1 MKDYQG
7 YRQKKNMEF
16 TQQKALRLELRNGK
30 RKNAGIMCHIN
41 HKLQVI
47 FCLEMGRVERSEP
60 RTCNLMSRAAVFMF
74 QPRPSNI

>member
-30 RKNAGIMCHIN
+30 RKKCWYHVSC
-41 HKLQVI
+41 K
-47 FCLEMGRVERSEP
+47 S
-60 RTCNLMSRAAVFMF
+60 
-74 QPRPSNI
+74 

>member
-30 RKNAGIMCHIN
+30 WKNTGIMCYVN
-41 HKLQVI
+41 HKL
-47 FCLEMGRVERSEP
+47 
-60 RTCNLMSRAAVFMF
+60 
-74 QPRPSNI
+74 

>member
-30 RKNAGIMCHIN
+30 WKNAVIMCHVN
-41 HKLQVI
+41 HKL
-47 FCLEMGRVERSEP
+47 
-60 RTCNLMSRAAVFMF
+60 
-74 QPRPSNI
+74 